1 MILPAKHLHHRGF
14 GRMKNLFLSALLL
27 CLSTSVA
34 AQSIIGANRRID
46 WTQAGIAGGIPNR
59 KTICATLSAGATYTQ
74 INSAIAACNNG
85 VVLLNPGTYN
95 LAGGIVF
102 NNKSNVT
109 LRGSGPDQTFL
120 KFTAGN
126 SCGGIGGDLC
136 MINSDP
142 DCAGCGSPSN
152 LANWTVGYAQGTA
165 VITLSA
171 SPAVGQMIFLDQ
183 NDDSN
188 SDTGQVWV
196 CQTANVCSS
205 NPGSGNGRPGRGQ
218 QQAVK

>member
-1 MILPAKHLHHRGF
+1 MGRHQWIL
-14 GRMKNLFLSALLL
+14 
-27 CLSTSVA
+27 LSTLLFGVA
-34 AQSIIGANRRID
+34 THLEAQTIIGATRSID
-46 WTQAGIAGGIPNR
+46 WTQAGITGGIPNR
-59 KTICATLSAGATYTQ
+59 QTVCATLSPGATYTQ

-85 VVLLNPGTYN
+85 VVFLNAGTYN

-120 KFTAGN
+120 KFTAGS
-126 SCGGIGGDLC
+126 SCGGLGGDLC
-136 MINSDP
+136 MINGDA
-142 DCAGCGSPSN
+142 DCGGCGSPSN
-152 LANWTVGYAQGTA
+152 VANWTGGYRRCGGHHLGALTSGMR
-165 VITLSA
+165 
-171 SPAVGQMIFLDQ
+171 PAVGQMIFLDQ

-188 SDTGQVWV
+188 SDTGQIWV

-218 QQAVK
+218 QQAVQ